1 MENKNKINEY
11 IKVAI
16 LFILA
21 FFGGVALGLAW
32 KLYGEPGYGLGVAGA
47 TISGLYIFV
56 RCGYKGV
63 TALLGLIN
71 PEKPE

>member
-1 MENKNKINEY
+1 MENKNKLNKY

-16 LFILA
+16 HFVLA

-47 TISGLYIFV
+47 TISGIYVFV
-56 RCGYKGV
+56 RCGYKAV
-63 TALLGLIN
+63 TKLI
-71 PEKPE
+71 EKKEE